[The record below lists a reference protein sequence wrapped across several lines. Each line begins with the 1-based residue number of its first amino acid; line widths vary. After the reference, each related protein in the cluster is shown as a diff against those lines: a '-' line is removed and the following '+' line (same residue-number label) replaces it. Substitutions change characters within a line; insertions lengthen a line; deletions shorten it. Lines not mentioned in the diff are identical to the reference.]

1 MPVLKLPVLSNT
13 AVDSSVAIEGAPI
26 ARVSRESFDPSAT
39 RRVFIETHGC
49 QMNVHDSEK
58 ALSLLGP
65 IGFAETDDPTAAD
78 LILLN
83 TCSVREKASE
93 KVFHRVRALRHQT
106 KGREPIVGVLGC
118 VAQSEAEKIFE
129 RSPTVR
135 LVVGPQALDGL
146 VDLVGQLDRGFE
158 RAIDLRQDNRPDF
171 IDVDAGARRAGT
183 VAFVTII
190 EGCNKNCSYC
200 IVPYTRGRERSR
212 TMDSIVDEVR
222 KLGEAGY
229 REVHLLGQNVNSYAA
244 WVERPSGRR
253 FEENAFP
260 ALLERVARESGVDR
274 IKYTTSH
281 PRDFSGDIV
290 RVMDDNPELCDWIH
304 LPVQSGSNRTLKR
317 MYRGYTRE
325 RYLALVGSIKSAR
338 RDYTLTSDLIVGFP
352 GETDDDF
359 EETLDLVR
367 RVEFDALYTFNYSP
381 RPHTPAADWVDDVPP
396 EVKRERF
403 DQLLELQAEV
413 QIRHANRYLG
423 SVHQV
428 LVDGPSARNPLDLTG
443 HSTCNAVVN
452 FRSGPGTGPGSVV
465 PVRITAV
472 KAHSLY
478 GELMQNMNS
487 PAVKS

>member
-1 MPVLKLPVLSNT
+1 MPVLKLPVLSEP
-13 AVDSSVAIEGAPI
+13 ALDSSSTNEGTSL
-26 ARVSRESFDPSAT
+26 ARVSREICDPTAT

-58 ALSLLGP
+58 ALAVLRPLG
-65 IGFAETDDPTAAD
+65 FSETVDPNAAD

-93 KVFHRVRALRHQT
+93 KVFHRVRALRHET
-106 KGREPIVGVLGC
+106 KGRDPIVGVLGC
-118 VAQSEAEKIFE
+118 VAQAEAERIFE
-129 RSPTVR
+129 RSPGVR

-146 VDLVGQLDRGFE
+146 GALVSQLDQGFE
-158 RAIDLRQDNRPDF
+158 HAIYLRQDNRPDF
-171 IDVDAGARRAGT
+171 IAVDAGERRTGT

-212 TMDSIVDEVR
+212 PMDSVVEEVR

-244 WVERPSGRR
+244 WIERASGRR

-260 ALLERVARESGVDR
+260 ELLERVARESGVDR
-274 IKYTTSH
+274 VKYTTSH
-281 PRDFSGDIV
+281 PRDFSEDIV

-304 LPVQSGSNRTLKR
+304 LPVQSGSNRTLKQ

-325 RYLALVGSIKSAR
+325 RYLELIGSIRSAR
-338 RDYTLTSDLIVGFP
+338 RDYTITSDIIVGFP
-352 GETDDDF
+352 GETEEDF

-367 RVEFDALYTFNYSP
+367 QVEFDALYTFNYSP
-381 RPHTPAADWVDDVPP
+381 RPHTPAAGWVDDVAP

-403 DQLLELQAEV
+403 DQLLALQAEI
-413 QIRHANRYLG
+413 QLRRAGRYLG
-423 SVHQV
+423 AIHHV
-428 LVDGPSARNPLDLTG
+428 LVDGESARNPMDLTG

-452 FRSGPGTGPGSVV
+452 FAGATGIGPGSVV
-465 PVRITAV
+465 PVRITEI

-478 GELMQNMNS
+478 GELAQNLSSLDVTN
-487 PAVKS
+487 